1 MYGPLSV
8 LSERARCSDPGQPSR
23 KVEAEQITLPHS
35 QRQLKPGLY

>member
-8 LSERARCSDPGQPSR
+8 LSERARCSAPGQPSR
-23 KVEAEQITLPHS
+23 NVEVEQITLPHA